1 MKIVILKLI
10 LLVGNIVTKIGA
22 VVGIAGA
29 IISICCLEE
38 LGKYE
43 RQKR

>member
-10 LLVGNIVTKIGA
+10 LLVGNIVTKIG
-22 VVGIAGA
+22 VVLGIVGA
-29 IISICCLEE
+29 IISISCLEE